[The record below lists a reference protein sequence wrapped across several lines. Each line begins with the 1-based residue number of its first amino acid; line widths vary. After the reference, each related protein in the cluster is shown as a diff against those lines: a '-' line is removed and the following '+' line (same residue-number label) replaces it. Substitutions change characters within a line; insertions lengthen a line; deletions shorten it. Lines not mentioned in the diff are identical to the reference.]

1 MYGDITR
8 LVQVVGNLLNNAAKY
23 TPPGGHVTL
32 HAMEDGEGLAV
43 IVEDDGIGMPK
54 DVLQRVFE
62 RFVQVDR
69 QLGRAQGGL
78 GIGLSVAKSIVEM
91 HGGRVSAESAG
102 PGSGSRFLVWLPRT
116 HQPQAEPAGGWRPE
130 ASVVA
135 QRKKVLIVDDNQDA
149 AETLCMVV
157 EMGGHEVHLAHDG
170 TSALR
175 IAVAHQPAVVF
186 LDIGMPGM
194 NGYEIA
200 SKLRAL
206 PGWEYRTL
214 VALTGWG
221 SEEDRARSLAA
232 GFDVHLT
239 KPVDLREVQ
248 RMLSLGGPQPTDDR
262 HTGDALF
269 DTRRSRRG

>member
-1 MYGDITR
+1 
-8 LVQVVGNLLNNAAKY
+8 
-23 TPPGGHVTL
+23 
-32 HAMEDGEGLAV
+32 MEDGEGLAV

-62 RFVQVDR
+62 RFVQADR
-69 QLGRAQGGL
+69 HLGRAQGGL
-78 GIGLSVAKSIVEM
+78 GIGLSVVKSIVEM

-116 HQPQAEPAGGWRPE
+116 EQPQAEPAGGWGPE

-135 QRKKVLIVDDNQDA
+135 QRKKVLIVDDNRDA
-149 AETLCMVV
+149 AETLSMVL
-157 EMGGHEVHLAHDG
+157 EMSGHEVHLAHDG
-170 TSALR
+170 ASALR

-186 LDIGMPGM
+186 LDIGIPGM
-194 NGYEIA
+194 NGYETA

-206 PGWEYRTL
+206 PGWEHRTL

-221 SEEDRARSLAA
+221 REEDRARSLAA
-232 GFDVHLT
+232 GFDLHLT

-248 RMLSLGGPQPTDDR
+248 RVLSLGGAQPAEDR
-262 HTGDALF
+262 HTTDALS
-269 DTRRSRRG
+269 DTRRSRHG